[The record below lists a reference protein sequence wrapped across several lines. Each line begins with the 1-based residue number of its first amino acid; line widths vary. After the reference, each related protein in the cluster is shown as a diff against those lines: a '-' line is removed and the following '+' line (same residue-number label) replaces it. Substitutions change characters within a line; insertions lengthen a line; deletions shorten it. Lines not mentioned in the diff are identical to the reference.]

1 MLPPPTETKLAN
13 LHSADGNRAFR
24 WAPPFIYDES
34 RRIDP
39 GAEMFVERNKV
50 TVSGTPE
57 GQAMVFVH
65 GFGCDQS
72 MWHRV
77 APDFAEDYRV
87 VTYDLTGMGQSDL
100 AAYDPKRY
108 AGLEAH
114 AEDLLGILDELDLAR
129 AVVVGHSIGAT
140 IALLAANKAPDRV
153 ERLVL
158 VSPTPSFLNDEAAGY
173 RGGFERRDLE
183 ELIAFLDQNHLG
195 WSTQMAPTIVG
206 QAAGE
211 PAADELT
218 QSFCRTDPAV
228 AQHFGRVTFF
238 ADRRSEFEAT
248 SLPALILQCDDDALV
263 PMSVADWMRDHVPGS
278 QLKVLRATGHCPH
291 MTVPDAVSAAIRDF
305 MR

>member
-1 MLPPPTETKLAN
+1 
-13 LHSADGNRAFR
+13 
-24 WAPPFIYDES
+24 
-34 RRIDP
+34 
-39 GAEMFVERNKV
+39 MFVERNNM
-50 TVSGTPE
+50 TVSGKRDGRPI
-57 GQAMVFVH
+57 VFVH

-77 APDFAEDYRV
+77 APKFATDHLV

-100 AAYDPKRY
+100 SAYDRKRY
-108 AGLEAH
+108 ADLEGH
-114 AEDLLGILDELDLAR
+114 MDDLLGILGELDLAG

-140 IALLAANKAPDRV
+140 IALLAANKARKRINRV
-153 ERLVL
+153 VM

-173 RGGFERRDLE
+173 HGGFTVSDLE

-195 WSTQMAPTIVG
+195 WSTQMAPTIAG

-228 AQHFGRVTFF
+228 AQHFARVTFF
-238 ADRRSEFEAT
+238 ADRRSEFEAAER
-248 SLPALILQCDDDALV
+248 PALILHCDDDALV
-263 PMSVADWMRDHVPGS
+263 PMTVADWMRNHMPGS

-291 MTVPDAVSAAIRDF
+291 MTVPDEVSAAIRDF
-305 MR
+305 LG